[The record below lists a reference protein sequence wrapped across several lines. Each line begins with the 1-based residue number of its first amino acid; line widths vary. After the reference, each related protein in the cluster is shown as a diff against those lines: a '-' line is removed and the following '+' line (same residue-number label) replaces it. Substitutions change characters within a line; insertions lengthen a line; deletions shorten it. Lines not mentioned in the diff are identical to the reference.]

1 MYVPAKL
8 SDEEKQLSE
17 DDTSMQPSGPEVQR
31 MIDELKGL
39 LTLRQNT
46 KQKKKQS
53 KLKAKPSPPTGSFAA
68 SEEKTVSV
76 KPTPEMQS
84 QQYSANSH
92 CNELGSQGDQ
102 TVHYQSNCTDL
113 HISKQYNPEMKVLA
127 MLASSMAAKRLP
139 SESEECFGDDDN

>member
-53 KLKAKPSPPTGSFAA
+53 KLKAKPSPPTESFAA
-68 SEEKTVSV
+68 T
-76 KPTPEMQS
+76 
-84 QQYSANSH
+84 Y
-92 CNELGSQGDQ
+92 
-102 TVHYQSNCTDL
+102 
-113 HISKQYNPEMKVLA
+113 IS
-127 MLASSMAAKRLP
+127 
-139 SESEECFGDDDN
+139 